1 MEESETKKRTSH
13 KNEFVKVTNLV
24 TQQVK
29 FFKNGM
35 EAAREIGCPRTLVYK
50 ALRNQGEEE
59 GKGNWRVEYI
69 SKDDPQ
75 CDEYKKEFEDR
86 MRKLRE
92 SLVEFAHEQMLKR
105 KAYVEGEKAKRKAKH
120 DELVRA
126 VRSMASCALESL
138 KEQLQEEAEDYKQS
152 FSKYHAI
159 VQMTMDGE
167 VVAKWDSAYQAEKE
181 TNIKNIRQVVLGVRE
196 SAGGYR
202 WEFLV

>member
-1 MEESETKKRTSH
+1 MESETKKRMTH
-13 KNEFVKVTNLV
+13 KNEFVKVTNLE

-35 EAAREIGCPRTLVYK
+35 EAAREIGCPHTLVYK

-92 SLVEFAHEQMLKR
+92 SLVEYAHDQMLKR

-126 VRSMASCALESL
+126 VRSMVANALQSL
-138 KEQLQEEAEDYKQS
+138 KEQLKEEAEDYKQS

-159 VQMTMDGE
+159 VQLTMDGE

>member
-1 MEESETKKRTSH
+1 MESEKTKRTSH
-13 KNEFVKVTNLV
+13 KNEFVKATNGQTNEV
-24 TQQVK
+24 R

-35 EAAREIGCPRTLVYK
+35 EAAREIGCSHVIVYK
-50 ALRNQGEEE
+50 ALNNQGAE
-59 GKGNWRVEYI
+59 KGNWKLEYI

-75 CDEYKKEFEDR
+75 CDEFKKEFEDR

-92 SLVEFAHEQMLKR
+92 SLVEYAHDQMLKR

-126 VRSMASCALESL
+126 VRSMASCALELL
-138 KEQLQEEAEDYKQS
+138 KEQLKDEAEDYKQS

-159 VQMTMDGE
+159 VQLTMDGE

>member
-1 MEESETKKRTSH
+1 MESETKKRTSH
-13 KNEFVKVTNLV
+13 KNEFVKATNAQ
-24 TQQVK
+24 TNEVK

-35 EAAREIGCPRTLVYK
+35 EASRELGCSHVLVYK
-50 ALRNQGEEE
+50 ALNNQGEE
-59 GKGNWRVEYI
+59 KGVWKLEYI

-75 CDEYKKEFEDR
+75 CDEYKKQIEDR
-86 MRKLRE
+86 IRDTRRMLLE
-92 SLVEFAHEQMLKR
+92 YAHNQMLKR
-105 KAYVEGEKAKRKAKH
+105 KEFVEGEKAKRKAKH
-120 DELVRA
+120 DILVRA
-126 VRSMASCALESL
+126 VRSMVANALQSL

-159 VQMTMDGE
+159 VQLTMDGE